1 MLSVQYLDKALEFNL
16 MNFLMNELSNLSRFY
31 FLRVLDVQNSK
42 TLEIC
47 LRTVWA
53 TTISS
58 ILQPSWQSL
67 RA

>member
-53 TTISS
+53 TTI
-58 ILQPSWQSL
+58 
-67 RA
+67 